1 MTAWQHGAWQHGAW
15 HVINLTFWPESVDG
29 LTGDWQQTL
38 RNEESVAG
46 TRVIIIYYESGN
58 FHIIGPI
65 CTRKLFAKF
74 IAK

>member
-1 MTAWQHGAWQHGAW
+1 MAAWCMACYQLDLLAR
-15 HVINLTFWPESVDG
+15 VNG
-29 LTGDWQQTL
+29 LTGDWQQKQTL

>member
-1 MTAWQHGAWQHGAW
+1 MAAGCMACYQLDLLARVNG
-15 HVINLTFWPESVDG
+15 F
-29 LTGDWQQTL
+29 TGDWQQNQTL
-38 RNEESVAG
+38 RNEKSVAG